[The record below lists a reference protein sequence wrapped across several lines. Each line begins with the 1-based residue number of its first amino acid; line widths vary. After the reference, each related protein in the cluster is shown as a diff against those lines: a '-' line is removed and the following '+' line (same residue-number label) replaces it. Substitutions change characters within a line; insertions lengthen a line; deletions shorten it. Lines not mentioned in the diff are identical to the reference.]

1 MGVQAVRCMQV
12 VMSDSF
18 DAFIMGVI
26 VLNVGCLALTYVG
39 APLWLTRA
47 LDWLNIIFTFTFAIE
62 AVAKMIAL
70 GLKSY
75 FQDRWCMFDC
85 LVATLSLVQI
95 AIDKWTTS
103 DIPAISLLRVFRV
116 TRIFRLIPKVR
127 PDRAAVHRAALC
139 RLLLFMIC
147 DATVCR
153 VDAVR
158 SADVRLRRSVR
169 RGVQVWLTRSI
180 HAGQRAAHAA
190 ANACLLASSFGQR
203 WIGVLSVHVHLCNH
217 GHEPLWR
224 RTVGRILESTRQF

>member
-1 MGVQAVRCMQV
+1 
-12 VMSDSF
+12 MSDGF

-26 VLNVGCLALTYVG
+26 ALNVGCLALTYVG

-47 LDWLNIIFTFTFAIE
+47 LDWLNIVFTFTFAIE

-127 PDRAAVHRAALC
+127 PDQAPAHHAPRC
-139 RLLLFMIC
+139 RLLFFTIRDALVFC
-147 DATVCR
+147 D
-153 VDAVR
+153 DAAQ
-158 SADVRLRRSVR
+158 SGDVPSKHFL
-169 RGVQVWLTRSI
+169 RGVQV
-180 HAGQRAAHAA
+180 
-190 ANACLLASSFGQR
+190 
-203 WIGVLSVHVHLCNH
+203 
-217 GHEPLWR
+217 
-224 RTVGRILESTRQF
+224 